1 MKSIFALI
9 KNEWRRQQT
18 AVLILA
24 LTTTALWLM
33 LYLLPEL
40 KLMEPYIA
48 KTAAAL
54 TIGLPML
61 YCFTLADSFAQEFD
75 RKTIPFLLGLPVP
88 SARIYWVKYGVNLF
102 LFILLSLLAVM
113 LFARLFDFT
122 DLTFY
127 HESTPEQRPWFFVTA
142 ILLMLLLH
150 AAVFFC
156 ALAGRNAANSIIAL
170 FVVPLLYLLT
180 IPMIALV
187 LALVPT
193 CDWFAFAAYLL
204 TDGLLLYCAFVG
216 MGYYLWTQRLSSGL
230 TVIKPL
236 VIAAGLTVILS
247 LIVYLVTYLVTAYEF
262 ENAVRAAGE
271 AGLATDHRQLLTPFA
286 PGDQDIVPELQK
298 FNQDYEQVSKK
309 HQTEMDWFSRFI
321 NGTDSWSSN
330 YRKRSDHQPS
340 DDEIKKAVAFIL
352 SNPEMVRLNAMQKK
366 MIDQPKVR
374 MNLDFSD
381 FSQIYEVWRKGSVYT
396 SMSFLTRRAFACRQ
410 EGLIPPMV
418 DCWHTALK
426 LIAVREKE
434 QLMMHSFLKLRI
446 INSIIISAAFTP
458 ETAAFYRELIK
469 TIENSIWRRWN
480 QDVSHFTEFR
490 RDYPEYLTKTC
501 LKRNHE
507 PFSHDEKDLKK
518 PLPFWQRLLLLT
530 AQPRADRIMA
540 KLIREGMELHQL
552 QTKAEKVPLFKDI
565 KTEHDRLIHKIF
577 PVTAYPYANVRR
589 STVTTYYQY
598 QTNRNG
604 YRLALA
610 LLVYRCDHGV
620 FPATLGELVP
630 ALLPSIPVGS
640 FTGKPFDYRRVD
652 NGFDL
657 TNDDSADGAGDT
669 NTGFKLHYRPW
680 PGMLQEDKR

>member
-1 MKSIFALI
+1 MKSIAALI
-9 KNEWRRQQT
+9 GNEWRRQQT
-18 AVLILA
+18 AALILA

-40 KLMEPYIA
+40 KLMELYVGQI
-48 KTAAAL
+48 AAAL
-54 TIGLPML
+54 TIGLPLL
-61 YCFTLADSFAQEFD
+61 YCFTLADSFSQEFD

-102 LFILLSLLAVM
+102 LFSILSLFAIM

-127 HESTPEQRPWFFVTA
+127 HQATPEQRQWFLVTA
-142 ILLMLLLH
+142 ILLMFLLH

-187 LALVPT
+187 LALVPS

-216 MGYYLWTQRLSSGL
+216 IGYYLWTRRLSRGL
-230 TVIKPL
+230 TVVKPL

-247 LIVYLVTYLVTAYEF
+247 LIVYLVTYLVTEFEF

-286 PGDQDIVPELQK
+286 PADQDIVPELQK

-352 SNPEMVRLNAMQKK
+352 NNPEMVRLNAMLKK
-366 MIDQPKVR
+366 MVDQPKAR

-381 FSQIYEVWRKGSVYT
+381 FSQIDEAWRKGSVDT

-410 EGLIPPMV
+410 ESLIPPMV
-418 DCWHTALK
+418 DCWHTAMK

-434 QLMMHSFLKLRI
+434 QLMMNSFLKLRI

-458 ETAAFYRELIK
+458 ETAALYRELIK
-469 TIENSIWRRWN
+469 IVDNSIWLRWN
-480 QDVSHFTEFR
+480 QNIYYFTELR

-501 LKRNHE
+501 LKRNLE
-507 PFSHDEKDLKK
+507 PFFHDEKDLKK

-530 AQPRADRIMA
+530 AQPRADRTIA
-540 KLIREGMELHQL
+540 KLIRERIELHQL
-552 QTKAEKVPLFKDI
+552 QTKAEKVHLFKDI
-565 KTEHDRLIHKIF
+565 KTEHDRLIRKIF
-577 PVTAYPYANVRR
+577 PAVNHPHANVRH
-589 STVTTYYQY
+589 SNVTIYYQY

-610 LLVYRCDHGV
+610 LLVYRCDHNV
-620 FPATLGELVP
+620 FPATLNELVP

-640 FTGKPFDYRRVD
+640 FTGKPFDYQRVG

-657 TNDDSADGAGDT
+657 TNDDSADSAGDI
-669 NTGFKLHYRPW
+669 NTGFKLHCRPW
-680 PGMLQEDKR
+680 PGMLKEVKR